1 MNLTLSNNFLNKL
14 GTLVSVKV
22 REHTNSGKDV
32 DNGTFDQYTSSYA
45 TRKAAG
51 KIKRQTSTQTNPPD
65 LTLSSD
71 MLRDLQVRGTGV
83 NKVLIGWAG
92 VFAQRVAQNESRG
105 RIISKVNKVFTTE
118 ITDLVERQFR
128 NELDRL
134 TRKDN
139 STEIVKIR
147 L

>member
-1 MNLTLSNNFLNKL
+1 
-14 GTLVSVKV
+14 
-22 REHTNSGKDV
+22 
-32 DNGTFDQYTSSYA
+32 
-45 TRKAAG
+45 
-51 KIKRQTSTQTNPPD
+51 
-65 LTLSSD
+65 
-71 MLRDLQVRGTGV
+71 
-83 NKVLIGWAG
+83 
-92 VFAQRVAQNESRG
+92 
-105 RIISKVNKVFTTE
+105 VNKVFTTE